1 MSLKDFVCGML
12 AYIAAVILVLVVVL
26 SAIFI
31 VNILPSPYDGAAI
44 IIFSLAAIFGGALF
58 ISVAA
63 DD

>member
-1 MSLKDFVCGML
+1 MSLKDFVCGVL
-12 AYIAAVILVLVVVL
+12 AYIAAVILVLAVVL

-44 IIFSLAAIFGGALF
+44 IIFSLATIFGGALF

-63 DD
+63 DI